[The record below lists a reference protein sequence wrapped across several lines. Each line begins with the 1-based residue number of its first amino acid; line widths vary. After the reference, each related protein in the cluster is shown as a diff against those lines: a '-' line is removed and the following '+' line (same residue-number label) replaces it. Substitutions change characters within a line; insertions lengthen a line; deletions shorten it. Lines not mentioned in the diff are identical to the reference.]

1 MIEETSEGFQ
11 IWKNMGEIR
20 LQNING
26 KKTII
31 LTPAEGNCIERL
43 YTQYGCA
50 NISQFCKAIVHG
62 EIQIASEPITW
73 DNPDFDLYSK
83 DYVAKLEEIRSAF
96 EKIKNVIDKI

>member
-1 MIEETSEGFQ
+1 MEKHGRNTPAKYQ
-11 IWKNMGEIR
+11 W
-20 LQNING
+20 

-96 EKIKNVIDKI
+96 EKITNVIDKMKK